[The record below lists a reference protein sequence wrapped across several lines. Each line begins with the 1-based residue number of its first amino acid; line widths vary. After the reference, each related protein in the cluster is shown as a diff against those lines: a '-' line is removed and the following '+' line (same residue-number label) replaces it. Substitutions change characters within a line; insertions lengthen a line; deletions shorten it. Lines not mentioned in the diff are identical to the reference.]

1 MFKLSGETD
10 IFAHLIINGLKDE
23 CILVWHVELNS
34 VLCYLFLDVSVG
46 FQLFFSSSKLKV
58 F

>member
-34 VLCYLFLDVSVG
+34 VLCYLFLDLSVG
-46 FQLFFSSSKLKV
+46 FQLFLAHLS
-58 F
+58 

>member
-34 VLCYLFLDVSVG
+34 VLCYLFFGRIGWISII
-46 FQLFFSSSKLKV
+46 FSSSKLKV
-58 F
+58 V